1 MFLKKDKTLIA
12 LDMIGFFVSL
22 FALCILMLVL
32 VQVDIYFL
40 IVFGILFIYTVFQMV
55 EFLESLISYSKK
67 KHIIKYS
74 FRTIHS

>member
-1 MFLKKDKTLIA
+1 MFLKKEKTLIT
-12 LDMIGFFVSL
+12 LDMVGFFVSL

-55 EFLESLISYSKK
+55 EFLENLISYSKK
-67 KHIIKYS
+67 RRIIKYS

>member
-1 MFLKKDKTLIA
+1 MVKKEEKTLKV
-12 LDMIGFFVSL
+12 LDTIGFFVSL

-40 IVFGILFIYTVFQMV
+40 IVFGLLFIYTVFQMI
-55 EFLESLISYSKK
+55 EFLENLISYPKK
-67 KHIIKYS
+67 KRIIKYS

>member
-67 KHIIKYS
+67 KRIIKYS

>member
-1 MFLKKDKTLIA
+1 MFLKKEKTLIA
-12 LDMIGFFVSL
+12 LDMVGFFVSL

-55 EFLESLISYSKK
+55 EFLENLISYSKK
-67 KHIIKYS
+67 RRIIKYS